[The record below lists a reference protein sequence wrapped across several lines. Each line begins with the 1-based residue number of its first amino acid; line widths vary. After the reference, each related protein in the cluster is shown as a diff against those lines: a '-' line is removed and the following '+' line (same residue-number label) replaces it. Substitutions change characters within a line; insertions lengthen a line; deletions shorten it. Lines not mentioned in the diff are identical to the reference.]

1 MRTARSLLVLG
12 LLLSLAACGT
22 AGSAPGGSGSGSG
35 SGSESTTTPATT
47 PVEDLTLTPSTSA
60 PPLTVSGTVSD
71 GVEAGCLVL
80 TTDDGIYTLI
90 GRTRDLTPGRQ
101 VTLRGVP
108 APDVLTTC
116 QQGTVLRV
124 LEVL

>member
-1 MRTARSLLVLG
+1 MRTARSLLVVG
-12 LLLSLAACGT
+12 LLLAVAACGSS
-22 AGSAPGGSGSGSG
+22 GSGTGSGSTPGG
-35 SGSESTTTPATT
+35 PDTTPSTTPTTT
-47 PVEDLTLTPSTSA
+47 PVEDLTLTPSPSV
-60 PPLTVSGTVSD
+60 PPVTVTGTVSD

-80 TTDDGIYTLI
+80 TTDDGTYTLI
-90 GRTRDLTPGRQ
+90 GQTRGLTAGSQ

-116 QQGTVLRV
+116 QQGTAFRV

>member
-1 MRTARSLLVLG
+1 MRTARSLLAVG
-12 LLLSLAACGT
+12 MLLTVAACGT
-22 AGSAPGGSGSGSG
+22 SGGVGGSGGAGTGS
-35 SGSESTTTPATT
+35 SPAPSTPSTT
-47 PVEDLTLTPSTSA
+47 PVEDLTVTTTPSS
-60 PPLTVSGTVSD
+60 PPVTVTGTVSD

-80 TTDDGIYTLI
+80 TTDDGTYTLI
-90 GRTRDLTPGRQ
+90 GRTRGLTAGTR

-116 QQGTVLRV
+116 QQGTPFRV

>member
-1 MRTARSLLVLG
+1 MKTARSLLVVG
-12 LLLSLAACGT
+12 LLLTAAACGT
-22 AGSAPGGSGSGSG
+22 SGSGAPGGDTTSGAGSTPG
-35 SGSESTTTPATT
+35 STPATT
-47 PVEDLTLTPSTSA
+47 PVEDLTLTPSDSA
-60 PPLTVSGTVSD
+60 PPVTVSGTVSD

-80 TTDDGIYTLI
+80 TTDEGTYTLI
-90 GRTRDLTPGRQ
+90 GQTRGLTAGSQ

-116 QQGTVLRV
+116 QQGTAFRV

>member
-1 MRTARSLLVLG
+1 MYSCTSWFAIVGRPVLE
-12 LLLSLAACGT
+12 LPSDPP
-22 AGSAPGGSGSGSG
+22 AGVAVTWPKAFVTVQLTGAG
-35 SGSESTTTPATT
+35 T
-47 PVEDLTLTPSTSA
+47 PVEDLTLTPTPSA
-60 PPLTVSGTVSD
+60 PPVTVSGTVSD

-80 TTDDGIYTLI
+80 TTDDGTYTLI
-90 GRTRDLTPGRQ
+90 GQTRGLTAGRQ

-116 QQGTVLRV
+116 QQGTPFRV

>member
-22 AGSAPGGSGSGSG
+22 AGSAPGGSGSGPG

-80 TTDDGIYTLI
+80 TTDDGTYTLI

-116 QQGTVLRV
+116 QQGTVFRV

>member
-22 AGSAPGGSGSGSG
+22 AGSAPGGSGSGPG

-116 QQGTVLRV
+116 QQGTVFRV

>member
-1 MRTARSLLVLG
+1 MRTARSLLVVG
-12 LLLSLAACGT
+12 LLLAVAACGSSST
-22 AGSAPGGSGSGSG
+22 VPGGSGS
-35 SGSESTTTPATT
+35 TTPTST
-47 PVEDLTLTPSTSA
+47 PVEDLTLTPTPGA
-60 PPLTVSGTVSD
+60 PPITVSGTVSD

-80 TTDDGIYTLI
+80 TTDDGTYTLI
-90 GRTRDLTPGRQ
+90 GQTRGLTAGRQ

-116 QQGTVLRV
+116 QQGTPFRV